1 MVRHNH
7 FTINGRKVNIPS
19 VLVKVGD
26 VVQVKEKS
34 LSSVK
39 FQELKENLKHKTPPA
54 WLELDKEQMS
64 GKVLA
69 LPVGIKLMFPL
80 RII

>member
-1 MVRHNH
+1 
-7 FTINGRKVNIPS
+7 KVNIPS

-69 LPVGIKLMFPL
+69 LPSRDQIDVPIEDHLIVEL
-80 RII
+80 YSR